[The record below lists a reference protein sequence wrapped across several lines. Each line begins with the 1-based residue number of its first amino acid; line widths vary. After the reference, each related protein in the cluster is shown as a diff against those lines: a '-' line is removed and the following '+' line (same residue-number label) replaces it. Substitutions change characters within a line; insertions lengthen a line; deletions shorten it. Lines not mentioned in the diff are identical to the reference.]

1 MWRGSGW
8 RLGRCLLSGPRIL
21 SGPQSGCGWTG
32 TLGFTCHRP
41 APANHIRPFPQ
52 HRGLIRAPSSLRL
65 GPLVGPGTSRLERR
79 AERGRTVVRANSA
92 ARDPPRSIARQ
103 TSRRRGPR
111 GVRPRPGRREVR
123 DGTKGG
129 APRGKKPRA
138 SGKLVETTTVIEVPI
153 EAPAESEAPPAPAVE
168 EVVETEAAAAPVE
181 ETKEEEASP
190 AAVEAESPAEEVT
203 PEPEEK
209 SAGEPAATEAEPAAA
224 EPTEAAQPEAAAPA
238 AEETAEPAVE
248 DPKTVEEPPA
258 AVEEEEEVK
267 PEVEETAAAE

>member
-1 MWRGSGW
+1 MSQATHRTGQLAFALVDCVGGSFTMSWLVFLHLRNAGSFDRAGEQTGDPPKQVMWRGSGW

-138 SGKLVETTTVIEVPI
+138 SGKLVYDDDGLRGR
-153 EAPAESEAPPAPAVE
+153 ASFKLKHSDRPPYLRLLP
-168 EVVETEAAAAPVE
+168 
-181 ETKEEEASP
+181 
-190 AAVEAESPAEEVT
+190 
-203 PEPEEK
+203 
-209 SAGEPAATEAEPAAA
+209 
-224 EPTEAAQPEAAAPA
+224 
-238 AEETAEPAVE
+238 
-248 DPKTVEEPPA
+248 
-258 AVEEEEEVK
+258 
-267 PEVEETAAAE
+267 